1 MNTPALIGLFGP
13 LKGSTF
19 PITVGEVTIGRDT
32 SNWLSIPDPQLSRQH
47 CAIQIK
53 PEAFRIIDLNSR
65 NGIFVNGI
73 PSRERDLED
82 GDQIEIGDS
91 LFLFVVQGEADAVP
105 TAKEESA
112 LHSTLTLKIEDALYV
127 KPASIKESP
136 RSNQDLKVL
145 LAAAMAIHSIQDH
158 KRLCAKVLEL
168 LLDAV
173 PADSGAI
180 VLINAPG
187 DFAIAGS
194 YKKDGSSEAP
204 SFNNGIVQQALDREE
219 ALIAGEGQTVLC
231 APMLVF
237 KKKLGV
243 IYLCMEKEKNRFREN
258 DLHLVTGMASL
269 CAVALSNV
277 RQMERLTEENAAL
290 QRELTLPHSMVGES
304 EPMKR
309 VFDLISKVSPADSTV
324 LISGE
329 SGTGKELAARA
340 IHQNSRRA
348 GRPFVAINC
357 AALVEPLLESELFGH
372 EKGAFTGAILQKKGK
387 LEIADGGTLFLDE
400 ISEMALPLQAKLL
413 RFLQEREFE
422 RVGGTRP
429 IRVDIRV
436 IAASNRNL
444 EDDIRA
450 GSFRSD
456 LFFRLNVVT
465 LRMPPLRERRSDIPL
480 LSNYFAARHGGKIP
494 RRLSG
499 ISPAAMTLL
508 AQYDWPGNVR
518 ELENVIERAIVL
530 GSGDEIL
537 PEDLPENL
545 FGVSSASSLPG
556 FQEIIFQTK
565 RRVVQEA
572 LARAGGVHAEAAKL
586 LGLHPNY
593 LYRLLRNLGLDES

>member
-1 MNTPALIGLFGP
+1 MPAPALIGLFGP

-19 PITVGEVTIGRDT
+19 PITAAEVTIGRDK

-47 CAIQIK
+47 CVIQIK
-53 PEAFRIIDLNSR
+53 PEVFRIVDLNSR

-73 PSRERDLED
+73 PSRERELED
-82 GDQIEIGDS
+82 GDQIEMGDS
-91 LFLFVVQGEADAVP
+91 LFLFVLQDEAQAVP
-105 TAKEESA
+105 AATEDGAF
-112 LHSTLTLKIEDALYV
+112 HSTLTLKIEDALYL

-136 RSNQDLKVL
+136 RSNQDLKAL

-158 KRLCAKVLEL
+158 KRLCAKMLEL
-168 LLDAV
+168 LVDTV
-173 PADSGAI
+173 PADSGVI
-180 VLINAPG
+180 VLIHAPG
-187 DFAIAGS
+187 ELVVGGS
-194 YKKDGSSEAP
+194 FRKDGSSESP
-204 SFNNGIVQQALDREE
+204 SFNSGIVQKALDLEE

-243 IYLCMEKEKNRFREN
+243 IYLSMEKEKNRFREN
-258 DLHLVTGMASL
+258 DLQLLTGMASL
-269 CAVALSNV
+269 CAVALNNV
-277 RQMERLTEENAAL
+277 RQMEQLTEENARL

-304 EPMKR
+304 DPMRR
-309 VFDLISKVSPADSTV
+309 VFELISKVSPADSTV

-348 GRPFVAINC
+348 VRPFVAINC

-372 EKGAFTGAILQKKGK
+372 EKGAFTGAIQQKKGK
-387 LEIADGGTLFLDE
+387 LEVADGGTLFLDE
-400 ISEMALPLQAKLL
+400 VSEMSLPLQAKFL

-444 EDDIRA
+444 EDAIQS
-450 GSFRSD
+450 GSFRND
-456 LFFRLNVVT
+456 LFFRLNVVN
-465 LRMPPLRERRSDIPL
+465 LRMPALRDRRVDIPL
-480 LSNYFAARHGGKIP
+480 LSNYFAARHGRKIP
-494 RRLSG
+494 RRLTG
-499 ISPAAMTLL
+499 ISPAAMNLL
-508 AQYDWPGNVR
+508 VQHDWPGNVR
-518 ELENVIERAIVL
+518 ELENMIERAIVL
-530 GSGDEIL
+530 GSGEEIL

-545 FGVSSASSLPG
+545 FGGSSAAPPAG
-556 FQEIIFQTK
+556 FQEVIIQTK
-565 RRVVQEA
+565 KRVVLDA

-593 LYRLLRNLGLDES
+593 LYRLLRNLGIDEP